1 MASATGLIDYVAESP
16 SPYHCVEATLQRLE
30 ATGFDELDER
40 SDWGVLAVGTKAFVR
55 RSGTVLAFVVGQDA
69 PARAGFRMVGAHTD
83 SPNLRLKPAAEY
95 ESEGYRQWGVEVYGG
110 ILPYTWFDRDL
121 GLSGRVTVR
130 TDDGLE
136 SRLVRIDRPLARV
149 TSLAIHLNRKVR
161 TDGFKP
167 NSQKELPPILGLHGE
182 GPGALERLVTGAL
195 DIEFEQV
202 LAWDLMLH
210 DLQAPCLG
218 GLDEEFVFAPRMDN
232 QYSCYLALEA
242 LLAAEVGEATAVV
255 ALYDHEEVGSSSAT
269 GAAGALLEN
278 TLRRIE
284 AGHETKAPGGFERAV
299 ASSFQISA
307 DMAHGVHPNYAD
319 RHDGNHKPRVNGG
332 PVVKL
337 NTQQRYATDGETAA
351 RFKNACHE
359 LEVPVQEFI
368 NRTDL
373 ACGST
378 IGPISSARLG
388 IRTVDIGCAQ
398 LSMHSIRE
406 LAGAGD
412 VSPTTQVFARL
423 LGS

>member
-1 MASATGLIDYVAESP
+1 MASAAGLIDYVAAGP
-16 SPYHCVEATLQRLE
+16 SPYHCVQATVERLV
-30 ATGFDELDER
+30 AAGFGELDER
-40 SDWGVLAVGTKAFVR
+40 SDWGVLKAGARCFVR
-55 RSGTVLAFVVGQDA
+55 RSGTILALVVGQDA
-69 PARAGFRMVGAHTD
+69 PARAGFRIVGAHTD

-95 ESEGYRQWGVEVYGG
+95 ASEGYAQWGVEVYGG

-121 GLSGRVTVR
+121 GVSGRVMVR
-130 TDDGLE
+130 TDDGVQA
-136 SRLVRIDRPLARV
+136 RLMRIDRPLARV
-149 TSLAIHLNRKVR
+149 TSLAIHLNRGVR

-167 NSQKELPPILGLHGE
+167 NKQKHLPPILGLHAE
-182 GPGALERLVTGAL
+182 GPGALERLVGEAL
-195 DIEFEQV
+195 GVELEQV

-210 DLQAPCLG
+210 DLQTPCLG
-218 GLDEEFVFAPRMDN
+218 GMDEEFVFAPRMDN
-232 QYSCYLALEA
+232 QYSCYLALQA
-242 LLAAEVGEATAVV
+242 LLAAEVGPATAVA

-278 TLRRIE
+278 TLRRVE
-284 AGHETKAPGGFERAV
+284 AAHETRAPGGFERAV

-319 RHDGNHKPRVNGG
+319 RHDGNHKPRINGG
-332 PVVKL
+332 PVVKV

-351 RFKNACHE
+351 LFKDACHA

-412 VSPTTQVFARL
+412 VEPTTRVFAKL
-423 LGS
+423 LGG